1 METIIIDESA
11 INAKPTV
18 LAEQLVLA
26 LSVIVT
32 FLMLGWIFWYSHYG
46 IDLTDD
52 SFYLVWISNPFNYS
66 VSATQFGFI
75 YHPLYELL
83 DGNIAALRQ
92 ANILITFGLSWALGN
107 VLLKTVFGVQSLVS
121 THRLIVSASVAT
133 ASMASLVFAGMWL
146 PTPSYN
152 SLAFQ
157 ALLIAAS
164 GLLVAEKTCSRTSIA
179 GWILIG
185 IGGWLAFMAK
195 PTTAAALGVT
205 ALAYLLL
212 AGKLNIRLM
221 MISLATAIGLLVLSA
236 LTINGSIT
244 GFIER
249 IKDNIELATIL
260 GSGHTLA
267 QSIRLDVFFLGEK
280 EKDLLIAGMVAI
292 FCATYFLHSK
302 RKVLMYGGTI
312 LSVSFALASVAV
324 ILNLGFV
331 VRLTSQFQGL
341 LLWTV
346 PSAVILL
353 GFSIYRFKDVFII
366 PRSHWV
372 LGLTF
377 LMFPHAYAFGSSN
390 NYWILAA
397 GAGIFWVLAGL
408 VLLGPLSVNPKLP
421 VILLPLGLAVQV
433 VTAVLVQNGIERP
446 YRQPQPLRDNDYTLE
461 IGRSG
466 SMLVLAKGFGQYFSV
481 AMDAARQAGFKKG
494 TPMIDLSGRSP
505 GILYAIGASNI
516 GQAWTMGGYPGSD
529 KLAIEML
536 NKVSC
541 ADLATAWLLV
551 EPEGLGRISPEILL
565 SFGANMALDFE
576 VVGMFKTAPGAGSHK
591 EARLQK
597 IVKPTR
603 SIDTAVTACVDT
615 RATTQ

>member
-1 METIIIDESA
+1 MENILINENA
-11 INAKPTV
+11 ISAKPTV
-18 LAEQLVLA
+18 LAEQVVLA
-26 LSVIVT
+26 LSAIVT
-32 FLMLGWIFWYSHYG
+32 FFMLGWILWYSRYG
-46 IDLTDD
+46 IDFTDE
-52 SFYLVWISNPFNYS
+52 SFYLVWMSNPFNYS

-83 DGNIAALRQ
+83 DGNITALRQ

-107 VLLKTVFGVQSLVS
+107 VFLKTVFGIQSLGS
-121 THRLIVSASVAT
+121 TPRLIVSAAIAT

-164 GLLVAEKTCSRTSIA
+164 GLLLADKTRSRASIT

-185 IGGWLAFMAK
+185 IGGWLTFMAK
-195 PTTAAALGVT
+195 PTTAAALGVSSG
-205 ALAYLLL
+205 AYLLL
-212 AGKLNIRLM
+212 AGKLNIRFL
-221 MISLATAIGLLVLSA
+221 MISLATSIGLLVLSA
-236 LTINGSIT
+236 LAIDGSIP
-244 GFIER
+244 GFIGR
-249 IKDNIELATIL
+249 IKDNIELAKIL

-267 QSIRLDVFFLGEK
+267 QSLRLDDFFLGERGR
-280 EKDLLIAGMVAI
+280 DLLIAGMVAI
-292 FCATYFLHSK
+292 FFATYFLHSK

-312 LSVSFALASVAV
+312 LSMLFALTSVA
-324 ILNLGFV
+324 IIFHPGLV

-341 LLWTV
+341 LLWAV

-353 GFSIYRFKDVFII
+353 GFSIYRFKDLFQI
-366 PRSHWV
+366 PRPHWV

-377 LMFPHAYAFGSSN
+377 LMFPHAYAFGSGN
-390 NYWILAA
+390 NYWVLAA

-408 VLLGPLSVNPKLP
+408 VLLGPLSVNPKFP
-421 VILLPLGLAVQV
+421 AMLLPLGLAVQL

-466 SMLVLAKGFGQYFSV
+466 SMLVLSKGFGQYFFE
-481 AMDAARQAGFKKG
+481 AMEAARQAGFKKG

-536 NKVSC
+536 KKVSC

-551 EPEGLGRISPEILL
+551 EPEGLGRISPEVLL

-597 IVKPTR
+597 IVKPIR
-603 SIDTAVTACVDT
+603 SINTAVTACVDT